1 MAGGARRAR
10 AAAWATRAIAAW
22 TLALCGAC
30 AGCTGCAGW
39 GKAAARDHDVAD
51 GAAFV
56 SVPSALPTASGAP
69 RPRMVWIPA
78 GVLHAGS
85 EIDEVPRV
93 ADAELPGVDI
103 PMNAF
108 YIDVLPWPN
117 ESGAIPTA
125 NVTRADAARLCQ
137 EKGKRLCSELEWER
151 ACKGP
156 DNTRYEYGATYD
168 PHACGS
174 AVPEDTASL
183 RPSAQKPTC
192 RSAFGVRDM
201 HGGAAEWTDS
211 PWGRGGVRDGRD
223 GRDALVAM
231 REGAREP
238 PRETA
243 RELGREAGVVRGGS
257 DVAGELMTRCAY
269 ARPAAPGDHAKS
281 IGFRCC
287 AGPRNDAEVILDV
300 KRGPAFERPVHP
312 TARSPELDAL
322 GGVACGPPTAPAP
335 CSIARAWT
343 WRPAPNVEL
352 SLAGGCVGRDKSARC
367 GVGVARMLG
376 DRMETLAQ
384 VDTGLS
390 IPEVVLVDSAD
401 RRLRVRGGDMHGM
414 FFREIVFD
422 YGRVDV
428 RPLR

>member
-1 MAGGARRAR
+1 MERGTRSAR
-10 AAAWATRAIAAW
+10 AAAFAACALGPW
-22 TLALCGAC
+22 TLTALTLCAAC
-30 AGCTGCAGW
+30 AGCAGCERVGA
-39 GKAAARDHDVAD
+39 KEHDVPD
-51 GAAFV
+51 GAALV
-56 SVPSALPTASGAP
+56 SVPSALPSVSAPP
-69 RPRMVWIPA
+69 RPRMAWIPP
-78 GVLHAGS
+78 GILHAGS

-103 PMNAF
+103 PMNGF

-125 NVTRADAARLCQ
+125 NVTRAEAARICQ
-137 EKGKRLCSELEWER
+137 EKGKRLCTELEWER

-174 AVPEDTASL
+174 AVPEDTASQ
-183 RPSAQKPTC
+183 RPSAQKPAC
-192 RSAFGVRDM
+192 HSAFGVRDM

-211 PWGRGGVRDGRD
+211 RWGRGGAADGTHPGAAD
-223 GRDALVAM
+223 GTRSGTHP
-231 REGAREP
+231 GAREP
-238 PRETA
+238 A
-243 RELGREAGVVRGGS
+243 RDVGVARGGS

-269 ARPAAPGDHAKS
+269 ARPVAPGDHAKS

-300 KRGPAFERPVHP
+300 KRGPAFERPLHP
-312 TARSPELDAL
+312 TSHSPQLDAL
-322 GGVACGPPTAPAP
+322 GGASCGPPTAPAP

-352 SLAGGCVGRDKSARC
+352 SLAGGCVGRDPGARC
-367 GVGVARMLG
+367 GVGVSRMLG

-384 VDTGLS
+384 VDTGLA
-390 IPEVVLVDSAD
+390 IPEVVLVESAD
-401 RRLRVRGGDMHGM
+401 RRLRVRGGDVHGM
-414 FFREIVFD
+414 YFRELLFD

-428 RPLR
+428 RPVR

>member
-1 MAGGARRAR
+1 MARGTRSAR
-10 AAAWATRAIAAW
+10 ADGFAARAIAAW
-22 TLALCGAC
+22 TLLACGVCLACGAC
-30 AGCTGCAGW
+30 
-39 GKAAARDHDVAD
+39 GKAGSKEHDVPDAV
-51 GAAFV
+51 AFA
-56 SVPSALPTASGAP
+56 SVPSTVPLGPGPGAP
-69 RPRMVWIPA
+69 RPRMAWIPP
-78 GVLHAGS
+78 GTLHAGS
-85 EIDEVPRV
+85 EIDDVPRV
-93 ADAELPGVDI
+93 ADAELAGVDI
-103 PMNAF
+103 PMNGF

-117 ESGAIPTA
+117 ESGAIPSS

-183 RPSAQKPTC
+183 RPSAQKPAC
-192 RSAFGVRDM
+192 HSAFGVKDM

-211 PWGRGGVRDGRD
+211 PWGRGAAHDVSRDVS
-223 GRDALVAM
+223 RDA
-231 REGAREP
+231 
-238 PRETA
+238 PRDVSRDATHET
-243 RELGREAGVVRGGS
+243 GVVRGGS

-269 ARPAAPGDHAKS
+269 ARPLAPGDHAKS

-287 AGPRNDAEVILDV
+287 AGPRNDPEVILEV
-300 KRGPAFERPVHP
+300 KRGPAFERPAHP
-312 TARSPELDAL
+312 TSHSPSLDAL
-322 GGVACGPPTAPAP
+322 GGVACGPPSAPAP

-352 SLAGGCVGRDKSARC
+352 SLAGGCVGRDPSARC
-367 GVGVARMLG
+367 AVGVARMLG
-376 DRMETLAQ
+376 DRMQTLAE
-384 VDTGLS
+384 VDTGLA
-390 IPEVVLVDSAD
+390 IPEVVLVESAD
-401 RRLRVRGGDMHGM
+401 RRVRVRGADVHGM
-414 FFREIVFD
+414 FFRELVFN